1 MDIDFE
7 HSLSLGGNI
16 WKFASYREDAAE
28 RIAALYG
35 LPAAVAEQTTL
46 GEAAGPMMDAV
57 EMAVERMVKMH
68 TLKT

>member
-35 LPAAVAEQTTL
+35 LPAAVA
-46 GEAAGPMMDAV
+46 A
-57 EMAVERMVKMH
+57 EMRPPR
-68 TLKT
+68 LR

>member
-35 LPAAVAEQTTL
+35 LPAAVAAVVAL
-46 GEAAGPMMDAV
+46 AGSAS
-57 EMAVERMVKMH
+57 AKLTIFCIRKC
-68 TLKT
+68 KI

>member
-35 LPAAVAEQTTL
+35 LPAAVSASAKLTIFCI
-46 GEAAGPMMDAV
+46 
-57 EMAVERMVKMH
+57 RKC
-68 TLKT
+68 KI